1 MTTCRRIIAACCTC
15 CSRSASAAVRSCCAF
30 RNWRSCSRANGSP
43 CRSTDCA
50 TSLAYF
56 LNYEVLHL
64 VYHLPTRYAVA
75 RWPLVGRLRRLHQDH
90 HDPRLM
96 ARYNFNITYPIG
108 DRLFGT
114 LYRGQE

>member
-1 MTTCRRIIAACCTC
+1 
-15 CSRSASAAVRSCCAF
+15 
-30 RNWRSCSRANGSP
+30 
-43 CRSTDCA
+43 
-50 TSLAYF
+50 
-56 LNYEVLHL
+56 

-96 ARYNFNITYPIG
+96 ARYNFNITCPIG
-108 DRLFGT
+108 DRLLGT